1 MQSPFLVL
9 LPGYLDMRVKIAEV
23 ILALED
29 RVYMMR
35 MAMKDRRLGPDDTNI
50 GAAFPTF
57 FICERKRLL
66 SHYFF
71 YLEYNHFTML
81 YCFLLYNIVNQPCVY
96 IYPLPLEPP
105 STLSHLE
112 GHHRALS

>member
-9 LPGYLDMRVKIAEV
+9 LPGYLDTRVKIAEA

-35 MAMKDRRLGPDDTNI
+35 MAMKDRRLGPDDTSI

-71 YLEYNHFTML
+71 YLEYNRFTML
-81 YCFLLYNIVNQPCVY
+81 CCFLLYNIVNQPCVY

-105 STLSHLE
+105 PLHSVCA
-112 GHHRALS
+112 GHDGAPS

>member
-57 FICERKRLL
+57 FICEW
-66 SHYFF
+66 
-71 YLEYNHFTML
+71 
-81 YCFLLYNIVNQPCVY
+81 
-96 IYPLPLEPP
+96 PP
-105 STLSHLE
+105 HVKC
-112 GHHRALS
+112 